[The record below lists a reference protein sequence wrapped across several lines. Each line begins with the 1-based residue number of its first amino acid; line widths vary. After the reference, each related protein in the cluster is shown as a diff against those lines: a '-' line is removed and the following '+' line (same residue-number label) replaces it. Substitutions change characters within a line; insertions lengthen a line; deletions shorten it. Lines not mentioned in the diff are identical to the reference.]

1 MEAPLP
7 ELPKDMLMDILALL
21 EIPDLVRAGSVC
33 RSWCPAYTSLRNLGL
48 YKQPQTPCLLYTCET
63 DNESDAR
70 LYSLVEKRSYKL
82 TLPEPPIRTRHL
94 IGSSDGWLLTADDR
108 SEMHLLNPITL
119 EQIAL
124 PSVITLM
131 PVEPIFD
138 ETGAVCKYNCRNDD
152 TCPHLDFALAELRR
166 YLYRKAF
173 LFYDT
178 SVKSY
183 VVVLIHNPY
192 RQLSFAWLGDD
203 QWTLLTPHIH
213 FDDCIY
219 KDDLL
224 YAVAGYGE
232 IFAFNLRDPMATK
245 TLIMDRAKDYI
256 CGENIYIVQAPCG
269 DLLQVWR
276 PEAEDGDGEDV
287 DSTAD
292 VSHTGKIDIFKVDT
306 TAGKLVKINSLNDLV
321 LILGH
326 NQSLCL
332 SAQEYPQLKANQVYF
347 TDDHELY
354 IFGCK
359 NSRRDIGVFDL
370 AKNSREELVSPQLWS
385 NWPPPIWITL
395 GFT

>member
-1 MEAPLP
+1 
-7 ELPKDMLMDILALL
+7 
-21 EIPDLVRAGSVC
+21 
-33 RSWCPAYTSLRNLGL
+33 
-48 YKQPQTPCLLYTCET
+48 
-63 DNESDAR
+63 
-70 LYSLVEKRSYKL
+70 
-82 TLPEPPIRTRHL
+82 
-94 IGSSDGWLLTADDR
+94 
-108 SEMHLLNPITL
+108 MHLLNPIIL

-138 ETGAVCKYNCRNDD
+138 ETGAVYKYKYNYTNDD
-152 TCPHLDFALAELRR
+152 TRRPLVYAPAELRR
-166 YLYRKAF
+166 HLYRKAF

-178 SVKSY
+178 SVKTY

-192 RQLSFAWLGDD
+192 RQLSFAWLGHD

-224 YAVAGYGE
+224 YAVTRYGE
-232 IFAFNLRDPMATK
+232 IFSFNLRDPMATK
-245 TLIMDRAKDYI
+245 TLIMDKVRNYI
-256 CGENIYIVQAPCG
+256 CETIYIVQAPCG

-276 PEAEDGDGEDV
+276 REANGDGEDV
-287 DSTAD
+287 NSTAD
-292 VSHTGKIDIFKVDT
+292 ESHTGNIDIFKVDT
-306 TAGKLVKINSLNDLV
+306 TAGKLVKITSLDDHV